1 MERKNGEVSL
11 QLVGFKKLFIINPT
25 SSMDLA
31 IVPILTQSLISLDLF
46 HTASAMILAISI
58 SSQIKYRGSTV
69 IVRCGYRQFHMIVLG
84 HF

>member
-46 HTASAMILAISI
+46 HTASAMILTTSPFILWRESSCFVISQTC
-58 SSQIKYRGSTV
+58 SYV
-69 IVRCGYRQFHMIVLG
+69 
-84 HF
+84 